1 MGKVIETTQLIIS
14 SYIFRRLI
22 LIFPTLIGILLVN
35 FIIIQASPGGPV
47 DQAVARIMGEGVAA
61 TAQIGGGGGSPS
73 AGAGAP
79 GGDSSYEFARGLDP
93 ELIAELERQFGFDK
107 PAHIR
112 FFMMMRDYFSFEFG
126 NSYYQDVPVIDL
138 ILERLPVSL
147 SLGIASLLI
156 VYSVSLPLG
165 IRKAVTDGTPFDVWS
180 SVVILVGY
188 AVPAFV
194 LAMLLIIIFCGGE
207 FFNWFPLRGLISDNY
222 EELSMFDKIK
232 DRIWHIAMP
241 VTAMVAGSFATLTM
255 LTKNSFL
262 EEINKQYVLTARAKG
277 LAPKRV
283 LYGHV
288 FRNAMLIV
296 IAGFPAALLG
306 MLFTGGVLIEVIFSL
321 RGIGLLGFE
330 AILTRDYPIVFA
342 TLFVFTLLGLV
353 TQLIADITYMLVDP
367 RIDFEMREG

>member
-1 MGKVIETTQLIIS
+1 MGKVIESTQLIIS

>member
-1 MGKVIETTQLIIS
+1 MGSE
-14 SYIFRRLI
+14 
-22 LIFPTLIGILLVN
+22 
-35 FIIIQASPGGPV
+35 
-47 DQAVARIMGEGVAA
+47 MC
-61 TAQIGGGGGSPS
+61 
-73 AGAGAP
+73 
-79 GGDSSYEFARGLDP
+79 
-93 ELIAELERQFGFDK
+93 
-107 PAHIR
+107 IR
-112 FFMMMRDYFSFEFG
+112 DRMRDYFSFEFG

-180 SVVILVGY
+180 SVVILVAY

-194 LAMLLIIIFCGGE
+194 LAMLLIIVFCGGE

-262 EEINKQYVLTARAKG
+262 EEINKQYVLTA
-277 LAPKRV
+277 V
-283 LYGHV
+283 SYTH
-288 FRNAMLIV
+288 
-296 IAGFPAALLG
+296 
-306 MLFTGGVLIEVIFSL
+306 
-321 RGIGLLGFE
+321 
-330 AILTRDYPIVFA
+330 LTLPTIYSV
-342 TLFVFTLLGLV
+342 
-353 TQLIADITYMLVDP
+353 
-367 RIDFEMREG
+367 